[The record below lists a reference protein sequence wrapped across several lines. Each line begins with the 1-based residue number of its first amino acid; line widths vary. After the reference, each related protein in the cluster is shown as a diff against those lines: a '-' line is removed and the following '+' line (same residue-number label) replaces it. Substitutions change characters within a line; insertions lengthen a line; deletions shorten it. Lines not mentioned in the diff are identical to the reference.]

1 MDSLKQML
9 GGKAM
14 KEKDIKIMKKVDS
27 RVTREHSL
35 KFMDEN
41 EGRIQ
46 KMMEKLNVEQIESEE
61 DEVIILR

>member
-1 MDSLKQML
+1 ME
-9 GGKAM
+9 
-14 KEKDIKIMKKVDS
+14 EKGIKKMQKIAS

-46 KMMEKLNVEQIESEE
+46 KMMQKLNEEQIESEE
-61 DEVIILR
+61 DEIIITR